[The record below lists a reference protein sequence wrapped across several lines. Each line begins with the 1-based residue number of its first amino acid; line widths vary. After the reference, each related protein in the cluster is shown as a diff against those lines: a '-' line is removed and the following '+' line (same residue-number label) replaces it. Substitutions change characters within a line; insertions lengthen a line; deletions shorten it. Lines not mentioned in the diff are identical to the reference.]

1 MAKLDF
7 NTMMLV
13 AKELRRLQT
22 IEKIIRKETI
32 EEKDVIKLLKEIG
45 LPDDKIDSIVEAW
58 KKYKEEKDES
68 VVVSAVAKAFGIP
81 EDIIVAFMA
90 TDWLKAIASGL
101 EE

>member
-1 MAKLDF
+1 
-7 NTMMLV
+7 MMLV

-32 EEKDVIKLLKEIG
+32 DEKDIIKLLKEIG